1 LHRLAVRPVKEKVPT
16 ESWNRDIWGRMK
28 PTRYFT
34 VVLAAVLPVVALAS
48 ANGCGNKKEDDVPVA
63 SATPPPP
70 PPPSAT
76 APATV
81 TPEEPDAGAADAD
94 AGDGAVPKP
103 GGGGSYASISRC
115 CAALAQNAN
124 SAPLEQ
130 RAAYATAA
138 ATCNGL
144 RNTPAAHQAFA
155 QIRMFLAGAKM
166 PGACQ

>member
-1 LHRLAVRPVKEKVPT
+1 MSNR
-16 ESWNRDIWGRMK
+16 NRDIWGRMK
-28 PTRYFT
+28 PTRYFS
-34 VVLAAVLPVVALAS
+34 VGLALVFPVMALLAS
-48 ANGCGNKKEDDVPVA
+48 NGCSGGCGKKEEDAPVA
-63 SATPPPP
+63 TAPPPPP
-70 PPPSAT
+70 PPPSST

-81 TPEEPDAGAADAD
+81 TPEEPDAGVDAAAD
-94 AGDGAVPKP
+94 AGDAAAPKP
-103 GGGGSYASISRC
+103 GGGGSYASISKC
-115 CAALAQNAN
+115 CNALAQNAN

-144 RNTPAAHQAFA
+144 RNTPAAQQAFA